1 LSGSDPDGDT
11 LTYSA
16 TGPPPGL
23 VLDGS
28 AGTIAGPL
36 DVRASTGSPYVVTV
50 TVSDG
55 TASASTT
62 FTWTVP
68 HVNLAPG
75 VAAVNNQTSVVG
87 QAVSLPVTANDP
99 NGDTLSYSATGLP
112 TGLSI
117 NQTTGVIS
125 GTVASGADAGS
136 PYTVT
141 VSASD
146 GPLQGSTTF
155 TWAVSNPAS
164 SPVVRLVDANGQ

>member
-1 LSGSDPDGDT
+1 
-11 LTYSA
+11 
-16 TGPPPGL
+16 
-23 VLDGS
+23 
-28 AGTIAGPL
+28 
-36 DVRASTGSPYVVTV
+36 
-50 TVSDG
+50 
-55 TASASTT
+55 
-62 FTWTVP
+62 
-68 HVNLAPG
+68 
-75 VAAVNNQTSVVG
+75 SVVG

-155 TWAVSNPAS
+155 TWAVSNAAS
-164 SPVVRLVDANGQ
+164 SPVVRLVDANGQALSAVVPVSADDLQQAADQLRGAGANPSLLNGGAGPVVLPSLNQLLAQVAG